1 MQDKMEQQTQKKDTS
16 KVVELAHFKDKD
28 ILDRVKELL
37 NKE

>member
-1 MQDKMEQQTQKKDTS
+1 MVSVQQES
-16 KVVELAHFKDKD
+16 KVVELAHFKNKD